1 MQRIFFGFVVV
12 ALTLQTPLE
21 LQAQSPATPAENAAF
36 EVASVK
42 RNTSGDQRVAIQN
55 QPGGLFRATNVT
67 LRLLLGNAYRGEAS
81 RIEGGPSWF
90 NSDRF
95 DILAK
100 AEGDAPPDQF
110 RAMLRAL
117 LQERFKLSVHHET
130 RELPIYALV
139 VARSDRKL
147 GPHLRPAAVDC
158 STVGRGSAPP
168 PISQSPTERLP
179 CGMRQAPGRIQAGGV
194 PMAPLVGN
202 LSNFVDRLVVDRTGL
217 KGNFDLELEWT
228 PDQLRDLKPLADLPP
243 GAQSLVNGVPFD
255 PNGPS
260 IFTALQEQ
268 LGLKLESTK
277 GPVEV
282 LVIDSVE
289 RPTED

>member
-1 MQRIFFGFVVV
+1 MHRVFLRVVVV
-12 ALTLQTPLE
+12 ALASQFPLAF
-21 LQAQSPATPAENAAF
+21 QAQSPATPAGSAAF

-42 RNTSGDQRVAIQN
+42 RNTSGDQRVAIQI
-55 QPGGLFRATNVT
+55 QPGGLFKATNVT

-81 RIEGGPSWF
+81 RIEGWPSWF

-95 DILAK
+95 DIVAK

-139 VARSDRKL
+139 LARRDGKL

-158 STVGRGSAPP
+158 DTVGRGNAPP
-168 PISQSPTERLP
+168 PIPQSPTERLP
-179 CGMRQAPGRIQAGGV
+179 CGMRQAPGRILAGGV

-228 PDQLRDLKPLADLPP
+228 PDQLSQPGTGVAPPSDFPPPPAD
-243 GAQSLVNGVPFD
+243 
-255 PNGPS
+255 GPS

>member
-1 MQRIFFGFVVV
+1 MHRVFLRFVVI
-12 ALTLQTPLE
+12 ALTSQSSLAFQVS
-21 LQAQSPATPAENAAF
+21 SPATPAGAAF
-36 EVASVK
+36 DVASVK
-42 RNTSGDQRVAIQN
+42 RNTSGDQRVAIQI
-55 QPGGLFRATNVT
+55 QPGGLFRATNVP
-67 LRLLLGNAYRGEAS
+67 LRLLLGNAYRGEG
-81 RIEGGPSWF
+81 RIEGWPSWF

-95 DILAK
+95 DIVAK
-100 AEGDAPPDQF
+100 VEGDAPPDQF

-139 VARSDRKL
+139 VARKDGKT

-158 STVGRGSAPP
+158 DTVGRGSAPP
-168 PISQSPTERLP
+168 PIAQSPTERLP
-179 CGMRQAPGRIQAGGV
+179 CGMRQAPGRILAGGV

-228 PDQLRDLKPLADLPP
+228 PDQQSQPATGDAPP
-243 GAQSLVNGVPFD
+243 GAFPPPPAG
-255 PNGPS
+255 GPS